1 MKKFTLVFLLIIPA
15 FLIVGCSQNIVVS
28 KINSNKSLT
37 IPLKLEYSN
46 YREALQNFD
55 FSYLDSHPV
64 NAEQIQF
71 AKALKLVFDG
81 NFENAE
87 KPLNEL
93 LATTRDTL
101 IKADIKDILSS
112 IYFYQSKWSACYKTD
127 TTNVLAKAFSQ
138 SPDEVFLFPSEPV
151 VVPLSFSMTGQPIL
165 EVTING
171 QKKRFWLDT
180 GAGMTVLPSDIAE
193 LCHVTP
199 INTKAKTNAA
209 TSTSKTVDIEP
220 VNIDNITIDGFA
232 IKNHKAFIIDKNNL
246 KLKFLGI
253 TFMKIDGIIG
263 WNAIQNMNLVIDYKQ
278 KKLTIRKPVKQARID
293 RNFYWFNY
301 PVVKTMTNQGVAT
314 YFGLDTGANST
325 HLSENIF
332 RKDSSLTDTFEKTNT
347 VGGAGGTE
355 RKLLKY
361 VKNCTVILG
370 DYSFNF
376 KKISVNK
383 ANYTTFF
390 SLDGVIGSDIF
401 KSGSVNLDIT
411 NGRMVFESE
420 EIK

>member
-1 MKKFTLVFLLIIPA
+1 M
-15 FLIVGCSQNIVVS
+15 
-28 KINSNKSLT
+28 
-37 IPLKLEYSN
+37 
-46 YREALQNFD
+46 
-55 FSYLDSHPV
+55 
-64 NAEQIQF
+64 
-71 AKALKLVFDG
+71 
-81 NFENAE
+81 
-87 KPLNEL
+87 
-93 LATTRDTL
+93 
-101 IKADIKDILSS
+101 
-112 IYFYQSKWSACYKTD
+112 
-127 TTNVLAKAFSQ
+127 AKAFSQ

-151 VVPLSFSMTGQPIL
+151 VVPLTFSMTGQPIL